1 MAFIKLNGE
10 QYELKFSYLSL
21 LAIEKHYKKGVFK
34 VFHESDLNSLET
46 ITTFIWACLRKEKK
60 FKNKTPDDIAVLIDD
75 AIEVEDTTLEELA
88 DALKDGF
95 ENSTILKNAVKQDE
109 GEGDEEEKKE

>member
-34 VFHESDLNSLET
+34 VFSETDLNNLET
-46 ITTFIWACLRKEKK
+46 LTAFVWACLRKEKK
-60 FKNKTPDDIAVLIDD
+60 FKNKDVDDIAVLIDD
-75 AIEVEDTTLEELA
+75 AIENEDITLESLA
-88 DALKDGF
+88 QAIEEAFND
-95 ENSTILKNAVKQDE
+95 SVILKNAIEKGKQE
-109 GEGDEEEKKE
+109 GGKEEGKA